1 MPAGSSGLGAI
12 HEEVKRLFS
21 YVTASPLRDEAQP
34 ILVPG
39 QFERETMA
47 KRSRDGIPV
56 SVSMTP
62 PRRPPARRYLLSA
75 ADPADSV
82 AVRRALSMSWLRRR
96 CWWGFPRRRLRR
108 R

>member
-1 MPAGSSGLGAI
+1 MYCTRAAGSGGLGAI
-12 HEEVKRLFS
+12 HEEVTRLFS

-56 SVSMTP
+56 SASSP
-62 PRRPPARRYLLSA
+62 PPAPLF
-75 ADPADSV
+75 
-82 AVRRALSMSWLRRR
+82 
-96 CWWGFPRRRLRR
+96 FPPLA
-108 R
+108 

>member
-62 PRRPPARRYLLSA
+62 PRRPPAQLTLLTLLQCGGHF
-75 ADPADSV
+75 
-82 AVRRALSMSWLRRR
+82 R
-96 CWWGFPRRRLRR
+96 
-108 R
+108 

>member
-1 MPAGSSGLGAI
+1 MPAGSAGLGAI

-21 YVTASPLRDEAQP
+21 FVTASPLRDEAQP

-56 SVSMTP
+56 SASSPP
-62 PRRPPARRYLLSA
+62 PRPSLLSA
-75 ADPADSV
+75 AGLSRALGC
-82 AVRRALSMSWLRRR
+82 AVRRARTISWWNRR
-96 CWWGFPRRRLRR
+96 CWWGLTRMRRTRP
-108 R
+108 